1 MQQAIVSEA
10 QTQRDAPTLGMWVF
24 LASEV
29 MFFGALFLGYP
40 GYRAPYP
47 AAFADASRHLNA
59 ALGAINTGVL
69 LTSSTAMALA
79 VHAAQVGKRR
89 RLVIFLLI
97 TLALG
102 VLFLC
107 IKAVEYY
114 QEYREHLM
122 PLFGLPFIYD
132 GASPDRAKLLF
143 HLYFI
148 MTGLHALHLTIGI
161 VVIAIMTFLALRGHF
176 SPERHAGIELTGLY
190 WHFVDLVWIFVFPL
204 LYLIKLRP

>member
-1 MQQAIVSEA
+1 MAQAIASDVE
-10 QTQRDAPTLGMWVF
+10 TQRDTPTLGMWVF

-29 MFFGALFLGYP
+29 MFFGALFLGYTV
-40 GYRAPYP
+40 YRALYP
-47 AAFADASRHLNA
+47 VVFADASRHLNA

-89 RLVIFLLI
+89 RLVIFLLG

-132 GASPDRAKLLF
+132 GASPERAKLFF

-148 MTGLHALHLTIGI
+148 MTGLHALHLSIGI

-176 SPERHAGIELTGLY
+176 STERHTAIELTGLY

>member
-1 MQQAIVSEA
+1 MAQAIVSDA

-29 MFFGALFLGYP
+29 MFFGALFLGYTV
-40 GYRAPYP
+40 YRALYP

-79 VHAAQVGKRR
+79 VHAAQTGKRR
-89 RLVIFLLI
+89 QLVIFLLC

-107 IKAVEYY
+107 IKVVEYY

-132 GASPDRAKLLF
+132 RASPERAKIFF

-148 MTGLHALHLTIGI
+148 MTGLHALYSSRGM
-161 VVIAIMTFLALRGHF
+161 VVRAILSFFAL
-176 SPERHAGIELTGLY
+176 P
-190 WHFVDLVWIFVFPL
+190 
-204 LYLIKLRP
+204 